1 MAVTSTPG
9 PSWPRQPP
17 SRHSIGGAVP
27 SPSNRLKNGGPQLPS
42 RSHQPIPTRAKL
54 KHATTAPPTSAMSTT
69 EPHACHHCHQ
79 MDTRF
84 YCDPCL
90 ASRIQAHHAE
100 MRRLGLARDKAKAS
114 VSQLMFDQPNAS
126 VDAIPSDAS
135 SPPSQIHTINE
146 NALPDP
152 FDTNIPDPSGS
163 SSDPSP
169 HPLVLHSLIQLR
181 AQQAAIR
188 SRVQSIHQCIS
199 ESQHAHLQGQ
209 EALKEK
215 LAHIALR
222 KQNLAKAWSALE
234 GSSPPAAAS
243 AAQRSRLAAKSRW
256 LSHPAADHIDVP
268 LVYTDVYTHYERQ
281 SDEPANAAIHTPD
294 STQHQLGA
302 ILTRARLDLASLRT
316 EALAV
321 STQLAA
327 TRASLAR
334 QAFALYTVSPPDT
347 PSSKLAQPLRSRPLD
362 LSASSSVAQRISRL
376 SERYIPGAFGLGHSN
391 SPSSPAHVRSP
402 HHDATSAGRPP
413 RASPATSSAPG
424 SSSNW
429 SISSLPLPLPSDARR
444 YPRENVNGAVT
455 YAANLLQLVA
465 AYLGVSLPF
474 SIEQHKGRLAIRP
487 DPLWDGGGGSSAKHL
502 YLSSSA
508 YTHLT
513 ATPSTAAR
521 PSKLNNL
528 AESTYGLGASTLS
541 TIESYI
547 HLSSGAALPWGLSST
562 AGNASK
568 ADDGPDN
575 TNADTDPHR
584 RSEADARSSS
594 KAKPDQA
601 AKSFVSALVMLCYN
615 VAYLAAK
622 QGIKLDLV
630 AAAAN
635 PLELLSRVMQQ
646 AELGRLAHANH
657 IRPSSIQDLSLPSLD
672 YEQLAQILEPNNAT
686 ADTYKRGV
694 SKPAKN
700 DPHKAAAS
708 RPSLLRPTKA
718 QPKILEQSY
727 VDVGEAAAS
736 VLDIKDPSSVT
747 PKPSPQSDPARTA
760 RAPLPRTE
768 KHAEAISTRRATRQD
783 AVSSLQ
789 KQRVSADPRGSSA
802 ASAQPPPSLDFLRQR
817 GRDVSQKKDEQSNR
831 DIPTRSKAS
840 QPVPAKVGP
849 GAVIFNGVEVGVG
862 NLTSTDSAR
871 GLGLKSRKQSADEG
885 WDLI

>member
-1 MAVTSTPG
+1 MASTSTSG
-9 PSWPRQPP
+9 PLRPSQAP
-17 SRHSIGGAVP
+17 SRHSISTSA
-27 SPSNRLKNGGPQLPS
+27 SPSDRLKNGAPPPS
-42 RSHQPIPTRAKL
+42 SRTHQPIPTRAKL
-54 KHATTAPPTSAMSTT
+54 KHAATAPSASALTNT
-69 EPHACHHCHQ
+69 VSYACHHCHQ

-84 YCDPCL
+84 YCEPCL
-90 ASRIQAHHAE
+90 ASRVQAHHTE

-114 VSQLMFDQPNAS
+114 VSQLLFDSSSSSLDEPLFASLSQPT
-126 VDAIPSDAS
+126 
-135 SPPSQIHTINE
+135 QIHTINE

-152 FDTNIPDPSGS
+152 FDINVPEPSS
-163 SSDPSP
+163 SSDAS

-181 AQQAAIR
+181 AQQATVR

-234 GSSPPAAAS
+234 GSSAPASAS
-243 AAQRSRLAAKSRW
+243 AAQRSRIAAKSRW
-256 LSHPAADHIDVP
+256 LTHPAADHIDVP

-281 SDEPANAAIHTPD
+281 SDDSSNATPLAAD

-302 ILTRARLDLASLRT
+302 ILTRARADLASLQT
-316 EALAV
+316 EGVAV
-321 STQLAA
+321 SAQLAA
-327 TRASLAR
+327 TRAALAR
-334 QAFALYTVSPPDT
+334 QAFTLYSVSPPDA
-347 PSSKLAQPLRSRPLD
+347 PSSKLAQPSRTRPLD

-376 SERYIPGAFGLGHSN
+376 SERYIPGAFGMGPSN
-391 SPSSPAHVRSP
+391 SPSTPVHVRSP
-402 HHDATSAGRPP
+402 HHDAISAARPP
-413 RASPATSSAPG
+413 RASPAPSSTP
-424 SSSNW
+424 SSSNNW
-429 SISSLPLPLPSDARR
+429 TITSLPLPLPSDARR

-455 YAANLLQLVA
+455 YAANLIQLVA
-465 AYLGVSLPF
+465 AYLGVALPF

-513 ATPSTAAR
+513 ASPSPAAR

-562 AGNASK
+562 AVHSSK
-568 ADDGPDN
+568 AGSGPVN
-575 TNADTDPHR
+575 TDADTDQHR
-584 RSEADARSSS
+584 RSETEARSTS

-615 VAYLAAK
+615 VAYLATK

-635 PLELLSRVMQQ
+635 PLELLSRTMQQ
-646 AELGRLAHANH
+646 AELGRLAHANC
-657 IRPSSIQDLSLPSLD
+657 IRPSSIQDLSLTSLD
-672 YEQLAQILEPNNAT
+672 YEQLAQILEPNNAA
-686 ADTYKRGV
+686 ADTYQRGV
-694 SKPAKN
+694 SKN
-700 DPHKAAAS
+700 NSHKAATTP
-708 RPSLLRPTKA
+708 RQSLSKPTKLPA
-718 QPKILEQSY
+718 KILEQSY

-736 VLDIKDPSSVT
+736 VLDIKDPGSQPAAVRT
-747 PKPSPQSDPARTA
+747 PLK
-760 RAPLPRTE
+760 RTE
-768 KHAEAISTRRATRQD
+768 KHPELSAARRGTRTD
-783 AVSSLQ
+783 TVSNLQ
-789 KQRVSADPRGSSA
+789 KQRVGADTRLGSPTPP
-802 ASAQPPPSLDFLRQR
+802 QPPPSLDFLRQR
-817 GRDVSQKKDEQSNR
+817 GRDASQAKDAPSSRDALSNR
-831 DIPTRSKAS
+831 DASHRSNASHTVPT
-840 QPVPAKVGP
+840 KVGP

-862 NLTSTDSAR
+862 NLSSPESAR
-871 GLGLKSRKQSADEG
+871 GLGPKARNLPADEG
-885 WDLI
+885 WDLV

>member
-1 MAVTSTPG
+1 MSKMASTSG
-9 PSWPRQPP
+9 PALSRPSQTP
-17 SRHSIGGAVP
+17 SRHSIGRSS
-27 SPSNRLKNGGPQLPS
+27 SPSNRLENGGPPPPPS

-54 KHATTAPPTSAMSTT
+54 KHAATAPSTSS
-69 EPHACHHCHQ
+69 
-79 MDTRF
+79 
-84 YCDPCL
+84 
-90 ASRIQAHHAE
+90 AHHAE
-100 MRRLGLARDKAKAS
+100 MRRLGLARDKARAS
-114 VSQLMFDQPNAS
+114 VSQLLFDWTNAS
-126 VDAIPSDAS
+126 CDTALSTSVPQA
-135 SPPSQIHTINE
+135 SQIPTISE

-152 FDTNIPDPSGS
+152 FDIHAPEPS
-163 SSDPSP
+163 SSSAPSQ
-169 HPLVLHSLIQLR
+169 HPLRLHSLIQLR

-188 SRVQSIHQCIS
+188 SRVQSIHQSIS

-215 LAHIALR
+215 RAHIALR

-234 GSSPPAAAS
+234 GSSAPASAS

-256 LSHPAADHIDVP
+256 LAHPAADHIDLP

-281 SDEPANAAIHTPD
+281 SDDTTNAAALAVD

-302 ILTRARLDLASLRT
+302 ILTRARVDLASLQT
-316 EALAV
+316 EATAV

-327 TRASLAR
+327 TRAALAR
-334 QAFALYTVSPPDT
+334 QAFALYTVTPPDT
-347 PSSKLAQPLRSRPLD
+347 PSSKLAQPLRTRPLD

-376 SERYIPGAFGLGHSN
+376 SERYIPGAFGLGQSN
-391 SPSSPAHVRSP
+391 HPSSLAQIRSP
-402 HHDATSAGRPP
+402 HHNTISAARPP
-413 RASPATSSAPG
+413 RASVAASSTPY

-429 SISSLPLPLPSDARR
+429 SIASLPLPLPSDARR

-465 AYLGVSLPF
+465 AYLGVALPF

-513 ATPSTAAR
+513 ASPSSSAR

-562 AGNASK
+562 AAQASK
-568 ADDGPDN
+568 AGTGPDN
-575 TNADTDPHR
+575 ADAEADHYR
-584 RSEADARSSS
+584 RSETDACSSS

-601 AKSFVSALVMLCYN
+601 AKSFVSALIMLCYN
-615 VAYLAAK
+615 AAYLATK

-635 PLELLSRVMQQ
+635 PLELLSRIMQQ

-672 YEQLAQILEPNNAT
+672 YEQLAQILEPSNAA

-700 DPHKAAAS
+700 DSHKVVAS
-708 RPSLLRPTKA
+708 RQSVSKPTKT
-718 QPKILEQSY
+718 QPKVLEQSY

-736 VLDIKDPSSVT
+736 VLDIKDPSSMA
-747 PKPSPQSDPARTA
+747 PKPSSQPSQA
-760 RAPLPRTE
+760 RAPMPNTE
-768 KHAEAISTRRATRQD
+768 KHPESISARRSMRPD
-783 AVSSLQ
+783 ALSSLQ
-789 KQRVSADPRGSSA
+789 KQRVGADTRGGSTA
-802 ASAQPPPSLDFLRQR
+802 AQPPPSLDFLRQR
-817 GRDVSQKKDEQSNR
+817 GRDVSQAKR
-831 DIPTRSKAS
+831 DPSSRDTATRSKAS
-840 QPVPAKVGP
+840 QTLPAKVGP

-862 NLTSTDSAR
+862 NLSSTDSAR
-871 GLGLKSRKQSADEG
+871 GLGPKSRKQSADEG
-885 WDLI
+885 WDLV